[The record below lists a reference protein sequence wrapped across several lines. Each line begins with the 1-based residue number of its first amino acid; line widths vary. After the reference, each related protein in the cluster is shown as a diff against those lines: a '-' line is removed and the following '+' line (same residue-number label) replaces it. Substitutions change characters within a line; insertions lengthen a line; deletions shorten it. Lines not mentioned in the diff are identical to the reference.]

1 MIKITL
7 FGVLMEKKTAAKV
20 GVAIC
25 ALPLIMVPTIW
36 ILTQSTFAQK
46 NAEVDLALILAVD
59 VSYSVDNSEYRLQ
72 MQGLARAFASRDVVA
87 LIRRCRFGRIAVMVV
102 EWSGRRSQSIVVP
115 WTIVSDAAAAQR
127 VARAISAAPRRS
139 GRSWPAPPPA
149 KTSISALIDFA
160 VFQLF
165 TSPVTAVRHVIDIS
179 ADGVNNDGERP
190 RFARKRAI
198 AAGVTINGLT
208 ILNDVNNLDVY
219 FRQYIA
225 AGPNNFVIKAND
237 YEAYRTAI
245 KRKLLREVE
254 CLAVS

>member
-1 MIKITL
+1 MIKFAL
-7 FGVLMEKKTAAKV
+7 LSVLMENKSAARV
-20 GVAIC
+20 GIAIC
-25 ALPLIMVPTIW
+25 ALPLFMVSTIW
-36 ILTQSTFAQK
+36 VLTQTTFAQK
-46 NAEVDLALILAVD
+46 KVEVDLALILAVD
-59 VSYSVDNSEYRLQ
+59 VSYSVNNAEYRLQ
-72 MQGLARAFASRDVVA
+72 MQGLSRAFASQEVIA
-87 LIRRCRFGRIAVMVV
+87 LIRRCQFGRIAVMVV

-127 VARAISAAPRRS
+127 VAQAISSAPRRFA
-139 GRSWPAPPPA
+139 G

-160 VFQLF
+160 VFHLF
-165 TSPVTAVRHVIDIS
+165 ASPVNAVRHVIDVS

-190 RFARKRAI
+190 RFPRKRAI

-208 ILNDVNNLDVY
+208 ILNNVNNLDVY